1 MSCLGPMNV
10 FLIVPTTTNVVS
22 LSAQVSSK
30 LEIQYGTHYWSSLGF
45 CCLIRGNICIVILGD
60 IYKTK
65 VFCFRGSFRC
75 KQNIPSSLL
84 RYKLALYR
92 NFIEAYF
99 TLHSWIFKCFLCSI
113 LQSDYNF
120 FGVSFILSSIL

>member
-1 MSCLGPMNV
+1 MSCLGPTNV

-65 VFCFRGSFRC
+65 VFCFRGSFRY

-120 FGVSFILSSIL
+120 FGVSFILSTIL